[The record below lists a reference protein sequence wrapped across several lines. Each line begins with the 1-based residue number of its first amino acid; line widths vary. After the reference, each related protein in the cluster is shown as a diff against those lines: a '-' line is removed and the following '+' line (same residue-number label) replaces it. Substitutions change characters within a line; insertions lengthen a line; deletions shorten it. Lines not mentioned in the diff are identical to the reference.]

1 MNSENSSRQPRQ
13 DRSRA
18 TAERLLN
25 ATISILDESGLEGA
39 TIPRIAAVAEVAPAS
54 VYRRFADKD
63 ALLRAAFL
71 HTLRQ
76 SNQANGQQLETL
88 LLGNSLAA
96 TTGKLIGLLFD
107 QYRQHPHL
115 LRALSRFIDT
125 DSDQEFTREARAMI
139 RANVDLVV
147 KVLLK
152 HQDEISHA
160 PPEPALRFAML
171 NATCSIET
179 FALDPHSLWHV
190 EPSISDRELA
200 DRLAHSFVAY
210 LRTPPAS

>member
-1 MNSENSSRQPRQ
+1 M
-13 DRSRA
+13 
-18 TAERLLN
+18 
-25 ATISILDESGLEGA
+25 
-39 TIPRIAAVAEVAPAS
+39 APAS

-71 HTLRQ
+71 HALKQ
-76 SNQANGQQLETL
+76 SSQANQQQLETL
-88 LLGNSLAA
+88 LLGDSLAA
-96 TTGKLIGLLFD
+96 TSVKLIGLLFD

-125 DSDQEFTREARAMI
+125 DSDQEFVREARALI

-147 KVLLK
+147 SVLLR
-152 HQDEISHA
+152 HQDEIRHT
-160 PPEPALRFAML
+160 PPEPALRFAVL

-200 DRLAHSFVAY
+200 DRLVHGFVAY